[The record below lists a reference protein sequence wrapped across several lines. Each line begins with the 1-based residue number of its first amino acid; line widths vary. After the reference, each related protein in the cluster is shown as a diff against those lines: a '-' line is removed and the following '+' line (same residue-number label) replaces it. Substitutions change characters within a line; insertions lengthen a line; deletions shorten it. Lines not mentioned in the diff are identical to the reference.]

1 MTAQVATVTTQHFSM
16 DYCKFGQGAETLVV
30 IPGLSAQSVMPM
42 AELMANAYKL
52 LSDDYTIYVFDRK
65 KGTLNIPYTIKN
77 MAEDTV
83 EAIKEL
89 GLSNVCI
96 FGASQGGM
104 IAMEIALGHP
114 GLVKKLLL
122 GSTSSHIS
130 EEGFSV
136 FDNWIRLAKERNGEG
151 LYMNFGE
158 KVYPEDVFE
167 TIKTGFIQ
175 ISKTVTEEDFSRFI
189 VLAES
194 LRNFNITEELPKIT
208 CPTLVIGSKTDNV
221 LGGQASEIIAAN
233 LTGSPDCELYM
244 YDGYGHA
251 AYDCAP
257 DYTERLLKF
266 LKK

>member
-1 MTAQVATVTTQHFSM
+1 M
-16 DYCKFGQGAETLVV
+16 DYFTFGNGRKMLVML
-30 IPGLSAQSVMPM
+30 PGLSIQSVLS
-42 AELMANAYKL
+42 AADAVEDAYKVFC
-52 LSDDYTIYVFDRK
+52 DEFTIYLFDRRK
-65 KGTLNIPYTIKN
+65 NLPSEYSIHDMAKDTATVIK
-77 MAEDTV
+77 D
-83 EAIKEL
+83 I
-89 GLSNVCI
+89 GLRDI
-96 FGASQGGM
+96 YLFGASQGGM

-221 LGGQASEIIAAN
+221 LGGQASEIIAAH